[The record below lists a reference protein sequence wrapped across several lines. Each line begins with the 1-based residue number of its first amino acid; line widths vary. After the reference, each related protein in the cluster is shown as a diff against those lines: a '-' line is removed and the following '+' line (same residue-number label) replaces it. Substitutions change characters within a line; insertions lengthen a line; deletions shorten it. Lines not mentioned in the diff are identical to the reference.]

1 MSESQFVRKIE
12 PQIKKS
18 TLDGHQLLTAP
29 PRQRGAVTPAQPT
42 HKAHPGG
49 AVAKPTAAAP
59 TPGTDVVIS
68 SKQPIDARMQPG
80 GVVVKAP
87 TTAPTPIAVQSS
99 AVRPAQ
105 ARAVG
110 HVTPARS
117 VAPAPAIVVAS
128 PAPFADDELALLTSL
143 VDHFGQ
149 TAGGAELEVAKRVF
163 GKLHALTSA
172 LTSAT
177 K

>member
-29 PRQRGAVTPAQPT
+29 PRQRGAVVPAQPT
-42 HKAHPGG
+42 HKTRPGG
-49 AVAKPTAAAP
+49 VVATPSAAAP
-59 TPGTDVVIS
+59 APGTDVVIT
-68 SKQPIDARMQPG
+68 SKQPINAQMQPG

-87 TTAPTPIAVQSS
+87 TAAPTPIAVQSS

-105 ARAVG
+105 TRPTVG
-110 HVTPARS
+110 RVVPVAT
-117 VAPAPAIVVAS
+117 APAPAIVIA
-128 PAPFADDELALLTSL
+128 PPFAGDELELLTTL

-149 TAGGAELEVAKRVF
+149 TAGGEQLETAKRVF
-163 GKLHALTSA
+163 AKLAA
-172 LTSAT
+172 MA

>member
-29 PRQRGAVTPAQPT
+29 PRQRGAVVPAQPT
-42 HKAHPGG
+42 HKTRPGG
-49 AVAKPTAAAP
+49 TTATPTAAAP
-59 TPGTDVVIS
+59 TPGTDVVIT

-87 TTAPTPIAVQSS
+87 TAAPTPIAVQSS

-105 ARAVG
+105 TAVRSGGHARGAASPVM
-110 HVTPARS
+110 
-117 VAPAPAIVVAS
+117 APAPAIVIA
-128 PAPFADDELALLTSL
+128 PPFAGDELELLISL

-149 TAGGAELEVAKRVF
+149 TAGGEQREIASRVF
-163 GKLHALTSA
+163 AKLHAMA
-172 LTSAT
+172 